1 MFEVD
6 VFSVIPSQDFFF
18 LPYVLGVKS
27 AWYEQKA
34 KAERKM
40 MDFQI

>member
-1 MFEVD
+1 MFEVG
-6 VFSVIPSQDFFF
+6 VFSLIPSQDFFY
-18 LPYVLGVKS
+18 LYVLGVKS

-34 KAERKM
+34 EAERKM

>member
-1 MFEVD
+1 MFEVG
-6 VFSVIPSQDFFF
+6 VFSVIPSQDFF

-34 KAERKM
+34 EAERKM